1 MMQDCMVVYCLKHLF
16 EFELLDLDESELI
29 LGSIEEFVLKYVLY
43 HHQSGYNWSGF
54 TWFGFQVSSNILM
67 IWLWTIS
74 SLFQT
79 FFKTTRIALRMRPS
93 LSNTVRV
100 MSSMSSGSGHDNVW
114 VIQPLIHWLKHIL
127 LWEIFELTKIP
138 LVPTLV
144 GLKFKISFK
153 ISGAWFE
160 KTGPSLKIG
169 GYLAVRLHCN
179 IYYEGHYEQSFYI
192 HIIVWR

>member
-1 MMQDCMVVYCLKHLF
+1 MNSVPDEIDDARLYGGVLLTFVWIWIVGSWRIRIETWLNWGACSRKH
-16 EFELLDLDESELI
+16 
-29 LGSIEEFVLKYVLY
+29 SISSPKYFRRMNSKN
-43 HHQSGYNWSGF
+43 HF
-54 TWFGFQVSSNILM
+54 TWFGFQVSSNIWL

-100 MSSMSSGSGHDNVW
+100 MSSMSSGSGHDYVW

-144 GLKFKISFK
+144 GLKIQIS
-153 ISGAWFE
+153 
-160 KTGPSLKIG
+160 
-169 GYLAVRLHCN
+169 YLV
-179 IYYEGHYEQSFYI
+179 
-192 HIIVWR
+192 